1 MRKAIFLMTVLA
13 AVSCT
18 AGYDRINADPY
29 GTTDGELQRDGYIVR
44 SALSGI
50 AAGVISTD
58 VNTTQFTECLLGGP
72 MSGYLADANSN
83 WANTISNYNPTD
95 NWTNVLLKSNHV
107 IPTIYTNYKML
118 HEVTTDPVLL
128 AVGDIVKVAAM
139 HRVTDTYGPIP
150 YSKIGKD
157 GKIQVE
163 YDSQEA
169 VYDKMFEELDAA
181 IAVLTENRTANFAPL
196 ADVIYG
202 GNTQKWIRLANSLK
216 LRLAMRISLASP
228 EKARAKA
235 EEAVNHVVGVME
247 NNADNACLST
257 FGVDGNPINIAVKY
271 NMAKHDDGSACTTGG
286 DSHVAAEIVCYMN
299 GYSDPRRSA
308 YFTPSEWDGV
318 EYAGMRHGIVIPQH
332 SSVGHK
338 YSGVKISTTDHLTWM
353 RAAEVAFLK
362 AEGAVKGWNM
372 GGTAKDFYE
381 QGVRLSFEEWGAG
394 SADAYLADAT
404 SVPTTYLDPAG
415 SNTYTSV
422 ISTVTVAWDEAAT
435 DEEKTERI
443 ITQKWIANWLLGN
456 ESWADYRRTGY
467 PRLIPA
473 SAEGNKSGGVVDS
486 ARGARRMQYP
496 RDEYVSNKANVEAAV
511 ANYLGGPDNMA
522 TDLWFASK
530 K

>member
-1 MRKAIFLMTVLA
+1 MKKIYIIACVLA

-18 AGYDRINADPY
+18 ARYTEINSDPY
-29 GTTDGELQRDGYIVR
+29 GTTDQELQRDGYVVR

-50 AAGVISTD
+50 ANGVISTD

-72 MSGYLADANSN
+72 MAGYLADANSN

-95 NWTNVLLKSNHV
+95 NWTNVLLKSDHI

-202 GNTQKWIRLANSLK
+202 GVTENWIRFANSLK
-216 LRLAMRISLASP
+216 LRLAMRISSASP
-228 EKARAKA
+228 SKAQHKA

-247 NNADNACLST
+247 TNSHNACLST

-286 DSHVAAEIVCYMN
+286 DSHVAAEIACYMN
-299 GYSDPRRSA
+299 GYSDPRREA
-308 YFTPSEWDGV
+308 YFTPSEWEGT
-318 EYAGMRHGIVIPQH
+318 EYVGLRHGIVIPQH

-381 QGVRLSFEEWGAG
+381 QGVRLSFEEWGASG
-394 SADAYLADAT
+394 VDAYLADAT
-404 SVPTTYLDPAG
+404 SVPSTYLDPAG
-415 SNTYTSV
+415 TNTYTSV
-422 ISTVTVAWDEAAT
+422 ISTITIAWDESASA
-435 DEEKTERI
+435 DLKTERI

-473 SAEGNKSGGVVDS
+473 SADGNKSGGVVDS
-486 ARGARRMQYP
+486 ERGARRMQYP

-522 TDLWFASK
+522 TDLWFARK
-530 K
+530 